1 MTERKI
7 CRGCA
12 VLHPQEWDFVALCFQ
27 QCEQETGCTRLSFYR
42 ERFEPLIRESFH
54 IVEGKAPSERT
65 FYTNVNKALQRLGS
79 TSALAQVSEPSE
91 DCLGQAHQDDAAKT
105 EASLEPPPQQ
115 PAAPV
120 VRIIPLDPQ
129 PKRSV
134 TATKRKPITTKAQS
148 NRGRHQPSKK
158 RAVPKCA
165 SSLPNSRTTH
175 FTHQL
180 WSRCIRAPTLVLRGA
195 VLITAKATG
204 ALSAFLYRLAA

>member
-65 FYTNVNKALQRLGS
+65 FYTNVNKALQRLGP

-91 DCLGQAHQDDAAKT
+91 DCLEQAHQDDAAKT

-129 PKRSV
+129 PKHLT
-134 TATKRKPITTKAQS
+134 TATRCKPNATTTQT
-148 NRGRHQPSKK
+148 NRRPHLVSKK
-158 RAVPKCA
+158 GTAPKRAAPLSKRQA
-165 SSLPNSRTTH
+165 NH
-175 FTHQL
+175 L
-180 WSRCIRAPTLVLRGA
+180 WSCCIRAPTLVLRGA

>member
-1 MTERKI
+1 MTERKLF
-7 CRGCA
+7 RGY
-12 VLHPQEWDFVALCFQ
+12 VILHPQEWDYVALCFQ
-27 QCEQETGCTRLSFYR
+27 QCEQETGCNRLSFYR

-54 IVEGKAPSERT
+54 IVEGKAPSKAT
-65 FYTNVNKALQRLGS
+65 FYTNVDKALQRLGP
-79 TSALAQVSEPSE
+79 TSALAQDSEPCE
-91 DCLGQAHQDDAAKT
+91 DCLEQVHQDNAAKT
-105 EASLEPPPQQ
+105 EASSEVPTQQ
-115 PAAPV
+115 PAARV

-129 PKRSV
+129 PKRLA
-134 TATKRKPITTKAQS
+134 TAPKRQTIATKAQS